1 MCAGVVVFDPA
12 AFAARYPQFANVST
26 QLLQAFFDEA
36 AALYLNNSTRSIV
49 QDLAERAILL
59 NLIVAHL
66 GTLSGVLTPAGQG
79 SNATQVGRVA
89 SASEGSVSASLDMG
103 QQSKN
108 AAFWMQTQYGA
119 QYWTATA
126 QYRTMRYVLPRRRC

>member
-1 MCAGVVVFDPA
+1 MSAGAVVFDPV

-36 AALYLNNSTRSIV
+36 AALYLNNSARSIV
-49 QDLAERAILL
+49 RDLSERAILL
-59 NLIVAHL
+59 NMVVAHL

-79 SNATQVGRVA
+79 STATQVGRVS
-89 SASEGSVSASLDMG
+89 SASEGSVSASMDMG

-108 AAFWMQTQYGA
+108 AAFWLQTQYGA
-119 QYWTATA
+119 TFWQATA
-126 QYRTMRYVLPRRRC
+126 KYRTMRYVLPRRC